1 MAGFPNLY
9 VCNGLGQLRD
19 VTRDVSV
26 DLLSAFNPNRDYSL
40 AIPCLIA

>member
-9 VCNGLGQLRD
+9 VCNGLGQL
-19 VTRDVSV
+19 RDVSV